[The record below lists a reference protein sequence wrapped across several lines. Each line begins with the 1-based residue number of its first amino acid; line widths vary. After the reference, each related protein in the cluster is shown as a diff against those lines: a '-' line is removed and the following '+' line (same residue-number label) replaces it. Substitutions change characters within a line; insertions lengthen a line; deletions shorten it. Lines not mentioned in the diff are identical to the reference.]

1 MEYGSGFG
9 FCRHRR
15 FSGLNG
21 GGSEESHAIPLGLVE
36 STTTRERSLDTRVR
50 LAYGFLQIPKL
61 KSKIS
66 FWRERKKSW
75 RHQAGCKNV
84 VHS

>member
-1 MEYGSGFG
+1 VEYGSGFG

-36 STTTRERSLDTRVR
+36 STTTRERSLTRECGWHTV
-50 LAYGFLQIPKL
+50 
-61 KSKIS
+61 S
-66 FWRERKKSW
+66 
-75 RHQAGCKNV
+75 CKYL
-84 VHS
+84 S